1 MVKIRRAYEA
11 LFLGLFFFFLIITDL
26 RYLKGWP
33 VSLFLEATPLVA
45 VATALTTHTIYRNL
59 VWGLV
64 IIAITMMLGRVW
76 CNWMCPFGILH
87 HLFGYIGNRRNTKQ
101 MIEVNRYR
109 KIYAIKYY
117 ILAAMIA
124 MASLWMIPTAIDSP
138 GKIWQAYN
146 GAELRQTGVSRVF
159 AAVGSGIARSA
170 EEHKPGNSSLQIG
183 LLDPIALTVRSLTT
197 SVLPTVNKATESVY
211 TEPREYWQAW
221 IVGLIFLGFLFA
233 NWWIPRF
240 FCRAIC
246 PLGALLG
253 IFSRFSLWRIDRD
266 PVRCTDCDLCIKSC
280 EGASDPHADL
290 RKSECFVCLNC
301 IEDCP
306 HDALSF
312 RFLPRKASEVTY
324 PQVGRREL
332 VLAGLFGFFFFP
344 MARLSGGVRKN
355 FNRYVIRPPGSVA
368 EDEFLRRCIKCDQCI
383 RVCPTNVLQPAM
395 FEAGLEGLWT
405 PIMISKMGWCELN
418 CTLCSQVCPTG
429 AIREISIAEKLGIGP
444 FEAKGPVKTGTA
456 FYNQGRCLPWA
467 MDTSCVVCEEVC
479 PVSPKAIFTRNVEV
493 TDRWGATLELKRPFI
508 DPVKCIGCGICEHEC
523 PVKDDPAVYVTAIGE
538 SRDKSRSLL
547 LSLVDGEGQEWITA
561 WGPEARRDRRG
572 TMVPKCRASTGHLEG
587 MAMSGVSIALTSLSI
602 RNFRGIECLDL
613 DFRGPDGS
621 PNQLVVLAGPNGC
634 GKTTVL
640 EAAILVAGD
649 FNLITGPRD
658 RRAIR
663 IGAEGYEIRAKRIVH
678 NKEDDAEVGA
688 PGVRPMIQALP
699 VWYFSSWRAPGLI
712 GPVNVTVGKRNEPGS
727 MTRTTV
733 TTTM

>member
-11 LFLGLFFFFLIITDL
+11 LFLGLFLFFLLITDL

-45 VATALTTHTIYRNL
+45 VTTALTTHTIYRNL

-64 IIAITMMLGRVW
+64 VIAITMMLGRVW

-87 HLFGYIGNRRNTKQ
+87 HLFGWIGNRRNTKQ

-109 KIYAIKYY
+109 WFYAIKYY
-117 ILAAMIA
+117 ILAAMLA
-124 MASLWMIPTAIDSP
+124 MASLWVIPTLLDLPAQAGKAYAEAAGP
-138 GKIWQAYN
+138 GATLGGAFTPAFYLLRATLALGVVWLAFRLFGKPLPEKFWGVRNTTAFKGLGAAWAAALLVGLAQA
-146 GAELRQTGVSRVF
+146 GPLRTLDALGTGL
-159 AAVGSGIARSA
+159 ARSA
-170 EEHKPGNSSLQIG
+170 AEHKEGNSTLQIG
-183 LLDPIALTVRSLTT
+183 LLDPIALTVRSMTT
-197 SVLPTVNKATESVY
+197 SVLPTVHKATEDVY

-221 IVGLIFLGFLFA
+221 VVGLIFVGFLVA

-240 FCRAIC
+240 FCRAVC

-253 IFSRFSLWRIDRD
+253 VFSRFSLWRIDRD
-266 PVRCTDCDLCIKSC
+266 PVRCTDCDLCLKSC
-280 EGASDPHADL
+280 EGASDPHQDL

-324 PQVGRREL
+324 PAVGRRQL
-332 VLAGLFGFFFFP
+332 VLAGLFGLLFFP

-355 FNRYVIRPPGSVA
+355 FNRGVIRPPGSVA

-383 RVCPTNVLQPAM
+383 RVCPTNVLQPAL
-395 FEAGLEGLWT
+395 FEAGVEGLWT

-429 AIREISIAEKLGIGP
+429 AIREISIAEKLGVGP
-444 FEAKGPVKTGTA
+444 FEGKGPVKTGTA

-493 TDRWGATLELKRPFI
+493 TDRWGATLQLKRPYI
-508 DPVKCIGCGICEHEC
+508 DPQKCIGCGICEHEC

-538 SRDKSRSLL
+538 SRDKTRSLL
-547 LSLVDGEGQEWITA
+547 LSLVEGGGADW
-561 WGPEARRDRRG
+561 
-572 TMVPKCRASTGHLEG
+572 
-587 MAMSGVSIALTSLSI
+587 VS
-602 RNFRGIECLDL
+602 
-613 DFRGPDGS
+613 
-621 PNQLVVLAGPNGC
+621 V
-634 GKTTVL
+634 
-640 EAAILVAGD
+640 
-649 FNLITGPRD
+649 
-658 RRAIR
+658 
-663 IGAEGYEIRAKRIVH
+663 
-678 NKEDDAEVGA
+678 
-688 PGVRPMIQALP
+688 
-699 VWYFSSWRAPGLI
+699 
-712 GPVNVTVGKRNEPGS
+712 
-727 MTRTTV
+727 
-733 TTTM
+733 

>member
-11 LFLGLFFFFLIITDL
+11 LFLGLFLFFLFITDL

-87 HLFGYIGNRRNTKQ
+87 HFFGWIGNRRNTKQ

-117 ILAAMIA
+117 ILAVMIA
-124 MASLWMIPTAIDSP
+124 MAGLWIIPTAIDAP
-138 GKIWQAYN
+138 GQIWSAYE
-146 GAELRQTGVSRVF
+146 GAELRQTGFARVA
-159 AAVGSGIARSA
+159 AAVETGIARSA
-170 EEHKPGNSSLQIG
+170 EEHKRTNSTLQIG
-183 LLDPIALTVRSLTT
+183 LLDPIALTVRSMTT
-197 SVLPTVNKATESVY
+197 SVLPSVHKATESVY

-221 IVGLIFLGFLFA
+221 IVGLVFIGFLVA

-240 FCRAIC
+240 FCRVVC

-253 IFSRFSLWRIDRD
+253 IFSKFALWRIDRD
-266 PVRCTDCDLCIKSC
+266 PVRCTDCDLCLKSC
-280 EGASDPHADL
+280 EGASDPQGDL

-301 IEDCP
+301 IDDCP

-312 RFLPRKASEVTY
+312 RFLPRKASEVAY
-324 PQVGRREL
+324 PAVGRREL
-332 VLAGLFGFFFFP
+332 LLSGLFGLLFFP
-344 MARLSGGVRKN
+344 MTRLSGGVRKN
-355 FNRYVIRPPGSVA
+355 FQRGVIRPPGSVG

-383 RVCPTNVLQPAM
+383 RVCPTNVLQPAL

-444 FEAKGPVKTGTA
+444 FEGKGPVKTGTA

-493 TDRWGATLELKRPFI
+493 TDRWGATIELKRPYI

-538 SRDKSRSLL
+538 SRSKDRSLL
-547 LSLVDGEGQEWITA
+547 LSLVEGQ
-561 WGPEARRDRRG
+561 GQD
-572 TMVPKCRASTGHLEG
+572 L
-587 MAMSGVSIALTSLSI
+587 VS
-602 RNFRGIECLDL
+602 
-613 DFRGPDGS
+613 
-621 PNQLVVLAGPNGC
+621 V
-634 GKTTVL
+634 
-640 EAAILVAGD
+640 
-649 FNLITGPRD
+649 
-658 RRAIR
+658 
-663 IGAEGYEIRAKRIVH
+663 
-678 NKEDDAEVGA
+678 
-688 PGVRPMIQALP
+688 
-699 VWYFSSWRAPGLI
+699 
-712 GPVNVTVGKRNEPGS
+712 
-727 MTRTTV
+727 
-733 TTTM
+733 

>member
-1 MVKIRRAYEA
+1 MVKIRRAYEVLA
-11 LFLGLFFFFLIITDL
+11 LGLFLFFLVITDL

-45 VATALTTHTIYRNL
+45 VSTALTTHTIYRNL
-59 VWGLV
+59 VWGLI
-64 IIAITMMLGRVW
+64 IIAVTMMLGRVW

-87 HLFGYIGNRRNTKQ
+87 HFFGWIGNRKNTKQ
-101 MIEVNRYR
+101 LIEVNRYK

-124 MASLWMIPTAIDSP
+124 MASLWIIPTLWYAPGRIAHAYATSARPESP
-138 GKIWQAYN
+138 FEWREAVVAVLIAGIVVAGLGKLAGLILKARVKPATLKVVL
-146 GAELRQTGVSRVF
+146 GVVAVVLVLGLMRLGVSRSF
-159 AAVGSGIARSA
+159 DAVGTGLAQAA
-170 EEHKPGNSSLQIG
+170 EENKAKKSTLQIG
-183 LLDPIALTVRSLTT
+183 LLDPIALTVRSMTT
-197 SVLPTVNKATESVY
+197 SVLPTVHMASESIY

-221 IVGLIFLGFLFA
+221 VVGLIFIGFLVA

-266 PVRCTDCDLCIKSC
+266 PVRCTDCDLCLKSC
-280 EGASDPHADL
+280 EGASDPHKDL

-301 IEDCP
+301 IEECP
-306 HDALSF
+306 HDALTF

-324 PQVGRREL
+324 PEVGRRQMMM
-332 VLAGLFGFFFFP
+332 AGLFGLLFFP
-344 MARLSGGVRKN
+344 MARHSGGVRKN
-355 FNRYVIRPPGSVA
+355 FNRAVIRPPGSVA

-429 AIREISIAEKLGIGP
+429 AIREISIAEKLGVGP
-444 FEAKGPVKTGTA
+444 FEAKGPIKTGTA

-493 TDRWGATLELKRPFI
+493 TDRWGSTLQLKRPYI
-508 DPVKCIGCGICEHEC
+508 DPERCIGCGICEHEC

-538 SRDKSRSLL
+538 TRDKSRSLL
-547 LSLVDGEGQEWITA
+547 LSLVEENAQD
-561 WGPEARRDRRG
+561 
-572 TMVPKCRASTGHLEG
+572 L
-587 MAMSGVSIALTSLSI
+587 VS
-602 RNFRGIECLDL
+602 
-613 DFRGPDGS
+613 
-621 PNQLVVLAGPNGC
+621 V
-634 GKTTVL
+634 
-640 EAAILVAGD
+640 
-649 FNLITGPRD
+649 
-658 RRAIR
+658 
-663 IGAEGYEIRAKRIVH
+663 
-678 NKEDDAEVGA
+678 
-688 PGVRPMIQALP
+688 
-699 VWYFSSWRAPGLI
+699 
-712 GPVNVTVGKRNEPGS
+712 
-727 MTRTTV
+727 
-733 TTTM
+733 

>member
-1 MVKIRRAYEA
+1 MVKIRRAYEI
-11 LFLGLFFFFLIITDL
+11 LFLGLFLFFLFITDL

-87 HLFGYIGNRRNTKQ
+87 HFFGWIGNRRNTKQ

-109 KIYAIKYY
+109 KIYALKYY

-124 MASLWMIPTAIDSP
+124 MASLWLIPTAIEAP
-138 GKIWQAYN
+138 GEIWQVYR
-146 GAELRQTGVSRVF
+146 GAELKQTGVARVV
-159 AAVGSGIARSA
+159 AAVETGISRAA
-170 EEHKPGNSSLQIG
+170 EENKRGNSSLQIG
-183 LLDPIALTVRSLTT
+183 LLDPIALTVRSMTT
-197 SVLPTVNKATESVY
+197 SILPTVNKATESVY

-221 IVGLIFLGFLFA
+221 IVGLIFIGFLVA

-253 IFSRFSLWRIDRD
+253 IFSRLAIWRIDRD
-266 PVRCTDCDLCIKSC
+266 PVRCTDCDLCLKSC
-280 EGASDPHADL
+280 EGASDPQGDL

-312 RFLPRKASEVTY
+312 RFLPRKASEVAY
-324 PQVGRREL
+324 PAVGRREL
-332 VLAGLFGFFFFP
+332 ILSGLFGLLFFP

-355 FNRYVIRPPGSVA
+355 FNRGVIRPPGSVA

-383 RVCPTNVLQPAM
+383 RVCPTNVLQPAL

-429 AIREISIAEKLGIGP
+429 AIREISIVEKLGIGP
-444 FEAKGPVKTGTA
+444 FEGKGPIKTGTA

-493 TDRWGATLELKRPFI
+493 TDRWGATIELKRPYI

-538 SRDKSRSLL
+538 TRSKDRSLL
-547 LSLVDGEGQEWITA
+547 LSLVEGQGQDW
-561 WGPEARRDRRG
+561 
-572 TMVPKCRASTGHLEG
+572 
-587 MAMSGVSIALTSLSI
+587 VS
-602 RNFRGIECLDL
+602 
-613 DFRGPDGS
+613 
-621 PNQLVVLAGPNGC
+621 V
-634 GKTTVL
+634 
-640 EAAILVAGD
+640 
-649 FNLITGPRD
+649 
-658 RRAIR
+658 
-663 IGAEGYEIRAKRIVH
+663 
-678 NKEDDAEVGA
+678 
-688 PGVRPMIQALP
+688 
-699 VWYFSSWRAPGLI
+699 
-712 GPVNVTVGKRNEPGS
+712 
-727 MTRTTV
+727 
-733 TTTM
+733 